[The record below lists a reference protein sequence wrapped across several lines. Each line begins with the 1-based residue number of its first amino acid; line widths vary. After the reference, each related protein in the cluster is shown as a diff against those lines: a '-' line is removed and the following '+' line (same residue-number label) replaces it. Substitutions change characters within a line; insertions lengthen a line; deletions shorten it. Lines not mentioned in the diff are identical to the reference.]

1 MNRPMAVR
9 KDHQLWMTL
18 VALLVIAFFVLRAGV
33 SETFNVTSIPAVRAK
48 QLIDQGAVVVDVR
61 GPKTYGESHIP
72 GAISVPLSAL
82 ETAIP
87 RSLADAKTKA
97 VVVYCGDGVTI
108 GPKGTYLLN
117 QAGYQQAVNLE
128 GGFKSWK
135 SAGYEVR

>member
-1 MNRPMAVR
+1 MSRPVATR
-9 KDHQLWMTL
+9 KDHQLWMYL
-18 VALLVIAFFVLRAGV
+18 VPLLIIAFFAFRA
-33 SETFNVTSIPAVRAK
+33 SLETYDVASISAVRAK
-48 QLIDQGAVVVDVR
+48 QLIDQGAVVIDVR

-82 ETAIP
+82 ESAIP

-117 QAGYQQAVNLE
+117 QAGYRQAVNLE